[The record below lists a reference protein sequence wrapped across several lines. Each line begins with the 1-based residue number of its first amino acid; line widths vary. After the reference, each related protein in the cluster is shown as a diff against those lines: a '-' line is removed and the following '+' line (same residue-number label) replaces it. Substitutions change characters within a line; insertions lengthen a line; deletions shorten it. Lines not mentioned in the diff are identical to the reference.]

1 MKIDDVVDLID
12 GLLKDLQG
20 LDKKPRQKTY
30 KRKLGK
36 VDFNFTIEDKKEER
50 PKNYSYTDSDD
61 PYDLGFWSEYKDL
74 LAKLSY
80 SKEEIK
86 LIDQVN
92 RRFNQV
98 WSNKFSR
105 DLVIEAYLTI
115 LKKALDEKSLDT
127 EKIRK
132 YTSPYTLSKSILEA
146 LLLVT
151 EEKFREYFWIFAK
164 IDSSKQVEVLEK
176 NDSRDLLDYFL
187 LELDSFY
194 KETNVLKKEEI
205 FENYL
210 LANPNKLKDWTSYIL
225 EADISKQTSFVE
237 SHKDLVD
244 MEKLSRNLSD
254 SDFLPTKALGFYYL
268 FKYGKILNK
277 DKNKVLD
284 IIHEENYD
292 QFIKLIETRDMSIE
306 LIDEILR
313 LDKKPKKRIQI
324 DGAKLSAS
332 RKDLHETV
340 SIVEDFLADSKD
352 DMEDIDLKEEA
363 LSDNIETKKDDEDK
377 KEDEDISISEASRQF
392 LKLIFKNGS
401 INEEKASE
409 IALEEGKILNSFI
422 GDINDEL
429 FDYIDD
435 QTLVN
440 EDGKIIIDSFYLG
453 MIKEIIDGKD

>member
-1 MKIDDVVDLID
+1 MKTYDIIDLID

-20 LDKKPRQKTY
+20 LDKRPRQKTY

-50 PKNYSYTDSDD
+50 PRKVSYDKSDYT
-61 PYDLGFWSEYKDL
+61 YDLGFWSEYKNLFD
-74 LAKLSY
+74 KLSY
-80 SKEEIK
+80 TREEIK
-86 LIDQVN
+86 LIGQVN
-92 RRFNQV
+92 RRINQV

-105 DLVIEAYLTI
+105 DLVIEAYLTV
-115 LKKALDEKSLDT
+115 LKKTLDEKSLDT

-146 LLLVT
+146 LLLLA

-187 LELDSFY
+187 KELDSFY
-194 KETNVLKKEEI
+194 KETNVLRREEI

-210 LANPNKLKDWTSYIL
+210 IENHNKLKDWTTYIL
-225 EADISKQTSFVE
+225 EADISKQISFIE

-244 MEKLSRNLSD
+244 IKKLSRKISD
-254 SDFLPTKALGFYYL
+254 SDFPPTKALGFYYL
-268 FKYGKILNK
+268 FKYGKVLNK
-277 DKNKVLD
+277 DKSRLLD
-284 IIHEENYD
+284 TIHEENYD

-324 DGAKLSAS
+324 DKAKLSTS
-332 RKDLHETV
+332 RKDFDETV
-340 SIVEDFLADSKD
+340 SIVEDFLADSKEDAD
-352 DMEDIDLKEEA
+352 DSDHKEED
-363 LSDNIETKKDDEDK
+363 LRDHIKINEDEKDSKEDK
-377 KEDEDISISEASRQF
+377 DICISEASRNF
-392 LKLIFKNGS
+392 LKLILKNGS
-401 INEEKASE
+401 IREDEASE

-435 QTLVN
+435 QTLIN

>member
-20 LDKKPRQKTY
+20 LDKKSKKKTY

-36 VDFNFTIEDKKEER
+36 VDFNFTLEDKKEER

-61 PYDLGFWSEYKDL
+61 PYDLGFWLEYKDL
-74 LAKLSY
+74 LDKLSY
-80 SKEEIK
+80 TREDIK
-86 LIDQVN
+86 LIGQVN

-98 WSNKFSR
+98 RSNKLSR
-105 DLVIEAYLTI
+105 DLVVEAYLTI
-115 LKKALDEKSLDT
+115 LKKALDEKSQDT

-151 EEKFREYFWIFAK
+151 EKKFREYFWIFAK

-176 NDSRDLLDYFL
+176 NDSRDLLDFFL
-187 LELDSFY
+187 KELDSY
-194 KETNVLKKEEI
+194 YTNIGILRKEEI

-225 EADISKQTSFVE
+225 EADISKQISLVE
-237 SHKDLVD
+237 GHKDLVD
-244 MEKLSRNLSD
+244 MEKLSRNLSN
-254 SDFLPTKALGFYYL
+254 SDFPPTKVLGFYYL
-268 FKYGKILNK
+268 FKYGKVLNK

-292 QFIKLIETRDMSIE
+292 RFIKLIETRDMSIE

-313 LDKKPKKRIQI
+313 LDKKPKKRVQI
-324 DGAKLSAS
+324 DGAKLSTS

-340 SIVEDFLADSKD
+340 SIVEDFLADSKNGI
-352 DMEDIDLKEEA
+352 EDSDHKEED
-363 LSDNIETKKDDEDK
+363 LRDHININEYNKDD
-377 KEDEDISISEASRQF
+377 KEDYDLSISEASRNF
-392 LKLIFKNGS
+392 LKLILKNGS
-401 INEEKASE
+401 VREDEASQ

-440 EDGKIIIDSFYLG
+440 EDGKIIIDSFYLE

>member
-12 GLLKDLQG
+12 GLLKDLSTI
-20 LDKKPRQKTY
+20 DKKDRKKTY

-36 VDFNFTIEDKKEER
+36 VEFNFHIEDKKKESPR
-50 PKNYSYTDSDD
+50 NVSYKDSDD
-61 PYDLGFWSEYKDL
+61 YLGFWSEYKDL
-74 LAKLSY
+74 LDKLSY
-80 SKEEIK
+80 KREDIK
-86 LIDQVN
+86 LIGQVN

-98 WSNKFSR
+98 WSNKDSR
-105 DLVIEAYLTI
+105 DLVVEAYLTI
-115 LKKALDEKSLDT
+115 LKKALDEKSQDT

-151 EEKFREYFWIFAK
+151 EKKFREYFWIFAK

-176 NDSRDLLDYFL
+176 NESINLLVFFL
-187 LELDSFY
+187 KELDSY
-194 KETNVLKKEEI
+194 YRDIDVLRKEEV

-210 LANPNKLKDWTSYIL
+210 IANPNKLKDWTSYIL
-225 EADISKQTSFVE
+225 EADISKQISLVE
-237 SHKDLVD
+237 GHKDLVD
-244 MEKLSRNLSD
+244 MEKLSRNLSN
-254 SDFLPTKALGFYYL
+254 SDFPPTKALGFYHL
-268 FKYGKILNK
+268 FKDGKVLNK
-277 DKNKVLD
+277 DKNKVLE
-284 IIHEENYD
+284 IIDEENYD
-292 QFIKLIETRDMSIE
+292 HFIKLIETRDMSIE

-324 DGAKLSAS
+324 DGAKLSSS

-340 SIVEDFLADSKD
+340 NIVEDFLADSKKD
-352 DMEDIDLKEEA
+352 IEDSGHKEEA
-363 LSDNIETKKDDEDK
+363 LRDHVNINEYNKDG
-377 KEDEDISISEASRQF
+377 KEDEDISISEASRNF
-392 LKLIFKNGS
+392 LKLILKNGS
-401 INEEKASE
+401 INEEKASQ

-440 EDGKIIIDSFYLG
+440 EDGKIIIDSFYIE
-453 MIKEIIDGKD
+453 MIKEIIDGKN

>member
-20 LDKKPRQKTY
+20 LDKKSKKKTY

-36 VDFNFTIEDKKEER
+36 VEFNFNIEDKKEER
-50 PKNYSYTDSDD
+50 SRNISHKDPDD

-74 LAKLSY
+74 FDKLSY
-80 SKEEIK
+80 KEKEIK
-86 LIDQVN
+86 LIGQVN

-98 WSNKFSR
+98 WSNKSSR
-105 DLVIEAYLTI
+105 DLVVEAYLTI
-115 LKKALDEKSLDT
+115 LKKALDKKSLDT

-176 NDSRDLLDYFL
+176 NDSRNLMDYFL
-187 LELDSFY
+187 KELHSFY
-194 KETNVLKKEEI
+194 KETNVLRREEI

-210 LANPNKLKDWTSYIL
+210 IANPNKLKDWTTYIL
-225 EADISKQTSFVE
+225 EADISKQISFVE

-244 MEKLSRNLSD
+244 IKKLSRKISD
-254 SDFLPTKALGFYYL
+254 SDFPPTKALGFYYL
-268 FKYGKILNK
+268 FKYGKVLNK
-277 DKNKVLD
+277 DKNRLLD

-292 QFIKLIETRDMSIE
+292 QFIRLIKTKDMSIE

-324 DGAKLSAS
+324 NKAKLSAS
-332 RKDLHETV
+332 RKDFDETV
-340 SIVEDFLADSKD
+340 SIVEDFLADSKKD
-352 DMEDIDLKEEA
+352 IEDSGHKEEA
-363 LSDNIETKKDDEDK
+363 LRDHIKINEDDKDSKEDK
-377 KEDEDISISEASRQF
+377 EFCISEASRNF
-392 LKLIFKNGS
+392 LKLILKNGS
-401 INEEKASE
+401 VREDEASE

-440 EDGKIIIDSFYLG
+440 EDGKISIDSFYVE
-453 MIKEIIDGKD
+453 MIKEIIDGED

>member
-12 GLLKDLQG
+12 GLLKDLSTI
-20 LDKKPRQKTY
+20 DKKDRKKTY

-36 VDFNFTIEDKKEER
+36 VQFNFNIEDKKKESPR
-50 PKNYSYTDSDD
+50 NVSYKDSDD
-61 PYDLGFWSEYKDL
+61 YLGFWSEYKDL
-74 LAKLSY
+74 LDKLSY
-80 SKEEIK
+80 KREDIE
-86 LIDQVN
+86 LIGQVN

-98 WSNKFSR
+98 WSNKLSR
-105 DLVIEAYLTI
+105 DLVVEAYLTI
-115 LKKALDEKSLDT
+115 LKKALDEKSQDT

-132 YTSPYTLSKSILEA
+132 YISPYTLSKSILEA

-151 EEKFREYFWIFAK
+151 EKKFREYFWIFAK

-176 NDSRDLLDYFL
+176 NDSRGLLDFFL
-187 LELDSFY
+187 EELAFFY
-194 KETNVLKKEEI
+194 ENIDDLRKEEI

-225 EADISKQTSFVE
+225 EADISKQISLLDG
-237 SHKDLVD
+237 HKDLVD
-244 MEKLSRNLSD
+244 MEKLSRNLSE
-254 SDFLPTKALGFYYL
+254 SDFPPTKALGFYYL
-268 FKYGKILNK
+268 FQYGKFQNK
-277 DKNKVLD
+277 DRKRLLD
-284 IIHEENYD
+284 LIHEENYD
-292 QFIKLIETRDMSIE
+292 RFISLVKRRDMSIE
-306 LIDEILR
+306 LIDEILK

-324 DGAKLSAS
+324 DGAKLSTS

-340 SIVEDFLADSKD
+340 SIVEDFLADSKK
-352 DMEDIDLKEEA
+352 DIGDSGNKEEA
-363 LSDNIETKKDDEDK
+363 LRDHININEYNKDD
-377 KEDEDISISEASRQF
+377 KEDEDISISEASRKF
-392 LKLIFKNGS
+392 LKLILENGS

-440 EDGKIIIDSFYLG
+440 EDGKITIDSFYLG

>member
-187 LELDSFY
+187 VELDSFY

>member
-1 MKIDDVVDLID
+1 MKTYDIIDLID

-20 LDKKPRQKTY
+20 LDKRPRQKTY

-36 VDFNFTIEDKKEER
+36 VDFNFTIEDKKEEIPR
-50 PKNYSYTDSDD
+50 KVSYDKSDD
-61 PYDLGFWSEYKDL
+61 TYDLGFWSEYKDL
-74 LAKLSY
+74 FDKLSY
-80 SKEEIK
+80 TREEIK
-86 LIDQVN
+86 LLGQVN
-92 RRFNQV
+92 RRINQV
-98 WSNKFSR
+98 WFNKFSR
-105 DLVIEAYLTI
+105 DLVIEAYLTV

-146 LLLVT
+146 LLLLA

-187 LELDSFY
+187 KELDSFY
-194 KETNVLKKEEI
+194 KETNVLRREEI

-210 LANPNKLKDWTSYIL
+210 IENPNKLKDWTTYIL
-225 EADISKQTSFVE
+225 EADISKQISFIE
-237 SHKDLVD
+237 IHKDLVD
-244 MEKLSRNLSD
+244 IKKLSRKISD
-254 SDFLPTKALGFYYL
+254 SDFPPTKALGFYYL
-268 FKYGKILNK
+268 FKYGKVLNK
-277 DKNKVLD
+277 DKSRLLD

-306 LIDEILR
+306 LIYEILR

-324 DGAKLSAS
+324 DKAKLSTS
-332 RKDLHETV
+332 RKDFDETV
-340 SIVEDFLADSKD
+340 SIVEDFLADSKEDAD
-352 DMEDIDLKEEA
+352 DSDHKEED
-363 LSDNIETKKDDEDK
+363 LRDHIKINEDEKDSKEDK
-377 KEDEDISISEASRQF
+377 DICISEASRNF
-392 LKLIFKNGS
+392 LKLILKNGS
-401 INEEKASE
+401 IREDEASE

>member
-1 MKIDDVVDLID
+1 MKTYDIIDLID

-20 LDKKPRQKTY
+20 LDKKSRKKTY

-36 VDFNFTIEDKKEER
+36 VDFNFTIEDKKEAR
-50 PKNYSYTDSDD
+50 PRKVSYDKSDD
-61 PYDLGFWSEYKDL
+61 TYDLGFWSEYKDL
-74 LAKLSY
+74 FDKLSY
-80 SKEEIK
+80 KEKEIK
-86 LIDQVN
+86 LIGQVN

-98 WSNKFSR
+98 WSNKSSR
-105 DLVIEAYLTI
+105 DLVVEAYLTI
-115 LKKALDEKSLDT
+115 LKKALDKKSLDT

-151 EEKFREYFWIFAK
+151 EEKFREYFWIFVK

-176 NDSRDLLDYFL
+176 NDSRNLMDYFL
-187 LELDSFY
+187 KELDSFY
-194 KETNVLKKEEI
+194 KEANVLKREEI

-210 LANPNKLKDWTSYIL
+210 IANPNKLKDWTTYIL
-225 EADISKQTSFVE
+225 EADISKQISFVE
-237 SHKDLVD
+237 SNKDLVD
-244 MEKLSRNLSD
+244 IEKLSRKISD
-254 SDFLPTKALGFYYL
+254 SDFPPTKALGFYYL
-268 FKYGKILNK
+268 FKYGKVLNK
-277 DKNKVLD
+277 DKNRLLD

-292 QFIKLIETRDMSIE
+292 QFIRLIKTKDMSIE

-324 DGAKLSAS
+324 NKAKLSTS

-340 SIVEDFLADSKD
+340 SIVEDFLADSKVDTD
-352 DMEDIDLKEEA
+352 DSDHKEED
-363 LSDNIETKKDDEDK
+363 LRDHIKINEDDKDSKEDK
-377 KEDEDISISEASRQF
+377 EFCISEASRNF
-392 LKLIFKNGS
+392 LKLILKNGS
-401 INEEKASE
+401 VREDEASE

-440 EDGKIIIDSFYLG
+440 EDGKISIDSFYVG

>member
-1 MKIDDVVDLID
+1 MNIDDVVDLID

-20 LDKKPRQKTY
+20 LDKRPRQKTY
-30 KRKLGK
+30 KRRLGK

-50 PKNYSYTDSDD
+50 PRKVSYDKSDD
-61 PYDLGFWSEYKDL
+61 TYDLDFWSEYKDL
-74 LAKLSY
+74 FDKLSY
-80 SKEEIK
+80 KEDDIK
-86 LIDQVN
+86 LIGQVN
-92 RRFNQV
+92 RRINQV
-98 WSNKFSR
+98 WSNKSSR
-105 DLVIEAYLTI
+105 DLVVEAYLTT

-127 EKIRK
+127 EKVRK

-176 NDSRDLLDYFL
+176 NDSRDLLDFFL
-187 LELDSFY
+187 VELDSFY
-194 KETNVLKKEEI
+194 RETDVLRREEI

-210 LANPNKLKDWTSYIL
+210 IANPNKLKDWTTYIL
-225 EADISKQTSFVE
+225 EADISKQIIFVE
-237 SHKDLVD
+237 RYKDLVD
-244 MEKLSRNLSD
+244 IEKLSRNISN
-254 SDFLPTKALGFYYL
+254 SDFPPTKALGFYYL
-268 FKYGKILNK
+268 FKYGKVLNK
-277 DKNKVLD
+277 DKNMILD
-284 IIHEENYD
+284 IINEENYD
-292 QFIKLIETRDMSIE
+292 RFIKLIETRDMSIE

-324 DGAKLSAS
+324 DKAKLSTS

-340 SIVEDFLADSKD
+340 SIVEDFLADNK
-352 DMEDIDLKEEA
+352 EDIENSDLKEEA
-363 LSDNIETKKDDEDK
+363 PRDHIKIKEEDEDK
-377 KEDEDISISEASRQF
+377 KEDEDISISEASRDF
-392 LKLIFKNGS
+392 LKLILKNGS
-401 INEEKASE
+401 VGEGEASE
-409 IALEEGKILNSFI
+409 IALGEGKILNSFI

-440 EDGKIIIDSFYLG
+440 EDGKIIIDPFYLG

>member
-1 MKIDDVVDLID
+1 MKTYDVIELIN

-36 VDFNFTIEDKKEER
+36 VDFNFTIEDKKKER
-50 PKNYSYTDSDD
+50 PRNISYDKSEDF
-61 PYDLGFWSEYKDL
+61 YDMGFWSEYKDL

-80 SKEEIK
+80 RKEEIK
-86 LIDQVN
+86 LIGQVN
-92 RRFNQV
+92 RRINQV
-98 WSNKFSR
+98 WSNKSSR
-105 DLVIEAYLTI
+105 DLVVEGYLTI

-187 LELDSFY
+187 KELDSFN
-194 KETNVLKKEEI
+194 KEINVLRREEI

-210 LANPNKLKDWTSYIL
+210 IANPNKLKDWTTYIL
-225 EADISKQTSFVE
+225 EADISKQISFIE
-237 SHKDLVD
+237 SYKDLVD
-244 MEKLSRNLSD
+244 IKKLSRKISD
-254 SDFLPTKALGFYYL
+254 SDFPPTKVLGFYYL
-268 FKYGKILNK
+268 FKYGKVLNK
-277 DKNKVLD
+277 DKNRLLD
-284 IIHEENYD
+284 IINEENYD
-292 QFIKLIETRDMSIE
+292 QFIKLIETKAMSIE

-324 DGAKLSAS
+324 DKAKLSTS
-332 RKDLHETV
+332 RKDFNETV
-340 SIVEDFLADSKD
+340 SIVEDFLADSK
-352 DMEDIDLKEEA
+352 EDIENSDHKEED
-363 LSDNIETKKDDEDK
+363 LRDYNKIKEEDKDK
-377 KEDEDISISEASRQF
+377 KEDEDISISEASRNF
-392 LKLIFKNGS
+392 LKLILKNGS
-401 INEEKASE
+401 VGEDEASE
-409 IALEEGKILNSFI
+409 IALKEGKILNSFI

-435 QTLVN
+435 QTLIN
-440 EDGKIIIDSFYLG
+440 EYGKISIDSFYRE

>member
-12 GLLKDLQG
+12 GLLKDLSTI
-20 LDKKPRQKTY
+20 DKRDRKKTY

-36 VDFNFTIEDKKEER
+36 VEFNFHIEDKKKESPR
-50 PKNYSYTDSDD
+50 NVSYKDSDD
-61 PYDLGFWSEYKDL
+61 PYDLGFWLEYKDL
-74 LAKLSY
+74 LDKLSY
-80 SKEEIK
+80 KREDIE
-86 LIDQVN
+86 LIGQVN

-98 WSNKFSR
+98 WSNKLSR
-105 DLVIEAYLTI
+105 DLVVEAYLTI
-115 LKKALDEKSLDT
+115 LKKALDEKSQDT

-151 EEKFREYFWIFAK
+151 EKKFREYFWIFAK

-176 NDSRDLLDYFL
+176 NDSRGLLDFFL
-187 LELDSFY
+187 KELDFY
-194 KETNVLKKEEI
+194 YTDIDVLRKEKI

-210 LANPNKLKDWTSYIL
+210 LANPNKLKDWTTYIL
-225 EADISKQTSFVE
+225 EADISKQISFVE

-244 MEKLSRNLSD
+244 MEKLSRNLSN
-254 SDFLPTKALGFYYL
+254 SDFPPTKALGFYYL

-277 DKNKVLD
+277 DKNKVLK

-313 LDKKPKKRIQI
+313 LEKKPKKRIQI
-324 DGAKLSAS
+324 DGAKLSTS

-340 SIVEDFLADSKD
+340 NIVEDFLADSKK
-352 DMEDIDLKEEA
+352 DIGDSGHKEEA
-363 LSDNIETKKDDEDK
+363 LKDHININEYNKDD
-377 KEDEDISISEASRQF
+377 KEDEDISISEASKQF
-392 LKLIFKNGS
+392 LKLILKNGS

-440 EDGKIIIDSFYLG
+440 EDGKITIDSFYLG

>member
-12 GLLKDLQG
+12 GLLKDLSTI
-20 LDKKPRQKTY
+20 DKKDRKKTY

-36 VDFNFTIEDKKEER
+36 VEFNFHIEDKKKESPR
-50 PKNYSYTDSDD
+50 NVSYKDSDN
-61 PYDLGFWSEYKDL
+61 YLGFWSEYKGL
-74 LAKLSY
+74 LDKLSY
-80 SKEEIK
+80 KREDMK
-86 LIDQVN
+86 LIGQVN

-98 WSNKFSR
+98 WSNKDSR
-105 DLVIEAYLTI
+105 DLVVEAYLTI
-115 LKKALDEKSLDT
+115 LKKALDEKSQDT

-132 YTSPYTLSKSILEA
+132 YTSPYTLSESILEA

-151 EEKFREYFWIFAK
+151 EKKFREYFWIFAK

-176 NDSRDLLDYFL
+176 NDSRNLLDFFL
-187 LELDSFY
+187 KELDSY
-194 KETNVLKKEEI
+194 YRDIDVLRKEEI

-225 EADISKQTSFVE
+225 EADISKQISFVE
-237 SHKDLVD
+237 GHKDLVD
-244 MEKLSRNLSD
+244 MEKLSRNLSN
-254 SDFLPTKALGFYYL
+254 SDFPPTKALGFYYL
-268 FKYGKILNK
+268 FNDGKILNK
-277 DKNKVLD
+277 DKNKVLE

-324 DGAKLSAS
+324 DGAKLSSS

-340 SIVEDFLADSKD
+340 SIVEDFLADSKKD
-352 DMEDIDLKEEA
+352 IEDSSHKEEA
-363 LSDNIETKKDDEDK
+363 LRDHVNINEYNKDD
-377 KEDEDISISEASRQF
+377 KEDEDISISEASRNF
-392 LKLIFKNGS
+392 LKLILKNGS
-401 INEEKASE
+401 VREDVASE

-440 EDGKIIIDSFYLG
+440 EDGKIIIDSFYLE